1 MVSAACGR
9 AEHWRGCFLR
19 VFLRVSSSL
28 GKKRRS
34 PLKQKLT
41 AIDRSR
47 KSRCRTKSA
56 RPLRDVR
63 FRTSSLDAASEKFR
77 GQPAF
82 NQKENSKAGCPPI
95 ASYCTTWFT
104 TGDAL
109 FAEKVSPKY

>member
-1 MVSAACGR
+1 MRKSGTLARLLLKGVLTGFFVTR
-9 AEHWRGCFLR
+9 KEE
-19 VFLRVSSSL
+19 
-28 GKKRRS
+28 KN

-63 FRTSSLDAASEKFR
+63 FRTISLDASSEKFR